1 MRLLARA
8 ATRHVAVARSYR
20 HVAPAAA
27 VRMPRL
33 DVAHRAATLPLSLR
47 APGSWRSRVF
57 SARVLSQR
65 TGIGAHVAVTASDGE
80 EKHDPA
86 KHDPPPPSLLP
97 YVASFAVFGLA
108 GNSFGP
114 MLPSLAEQA
123 SVSAVALAP
132 VMVAA
137 GFGGLAGAVLCPLF
151 PLSTLL
157 PGGLAALG
165 ATFAL
170 VPLASSVPQLAG
182 IFALA
187 AVCSQGIAIGGHAV
201 LARLPRASA
210 GLNSINAAFGAGS
223 LAAPLLHSSLAP
235 LLAPRGGAAS
245 YFVVAAMLCTASVP
259 FLLAMQQPAAEER
272 VTPRATSKPTM
283 ASLVNGL
290 GGADKTLLTASV
302 MGLVLCCVGAE
313 ACYGVWLYTY
323 ASQSMQ
329 LPANLAAAT
338 VSTFWLAL
346 TAGRLLAVAAS
357 ARMPPT
363 VILRSSLPFAVAG
376 PIAALAFPGSPV
388 ALTVGVAS
396 AGFGLSC
403 GFANSV
409 ALLARH
415 VPPTGSTQAMIQLA
429 ACGGG
434 LVFAPLVAQ
443 LQTVGV
449 LGANGFLLVAASC
462 AAGNLAFL
470 AAAEALGGR
479 LARQASK
486 HRAAAEQP

>member
-33 DVAHRAATLPLSLR
+33 DGAHRAAALPLPLR

-57 SARVLSQR
+57 TARVLSQR
-65 TGIGAHVAVTASDGE
+65 TGIGAHVAVTASEGE
-80 EKHDPA
+80 EKQDPA
-86 KHDPPPPSLLP
+86 KPPPPSLLP

-170 VPLASSVPQLAG
+170 VPLATSVPQLAG

-187 AVCSQGIAIGGHAV
+187 AVCSQGIAIGGHAL
-201 LARLPRASA
+201 LARQPRASA

-223 LAAPLLHSSLAP
+223 LAAPLLHSTLAP
-235 LLAPRGGAAS
+235 FLAPRGGAAS

-259 FLLAMQQPAAEER
+259 FLLAMQPEER
-272 VTPRATSKPTM
+272 VAAPRTSSKPTM
-283 ASLVNGL
+283 SSLVDGL

-323 ASQSMQ
+323 ASQSLQ
-329 LPANLAAAT
+329 LPPNLAAAT

-376 PIAALAFPGSPV
+376 PVAALAFPGSPV

-443 LQTVGV
+443 LQTMGV

>member
-1 MRLLARA
+1 MRLLALA

-20 HVAPAAA
+20 HAAPAAA
-27 VRMPRL
+27 ARL
-33 DVAHRAATLPLSLR
+33 APTAMALRAATLPLALR
-47 APGSWRSRVF
+47 APSSWRDGRVF
-57 SARVLSQR
+57 GVRVLSQR
-65 TGIGAHVAVTASDGE
+65 SGAHVAASASEGGQDADVP
-80 EKHDPA
+80 KL
-86 KHDPPPPSLLP
+86 PPPPASLVP
-97 YVASFAVFGLA
+97 YVASFAIFGMA

-114 MLPSLAEQA
+114 MLPALAEQA
-123 SVSAVALAP
+123 SVSAVALSP

-137 GFGGLAGAVLCPLF
+137 GLGGIAGAVMCPLL
-151 PLSTLL
+151 PLSALL

-165 ATFAL
+165 GTFAL
-170 VPLASSVPQLAG
+170 VPLATSVPQLAG
-182 IFALA
+182 IFAMA
-187 AVCSQGIAIGGHAV
+187 AVCSQGIAIGGHAL
-201 LARLPRASA
+201 LARQPRAAA

-235 LLAPRGGAAS
+235 LLSPRGGASS
-245 YFVVAAMLCTASVP
+245 YFVVSALLCAASVP
-259 FLLAMQQPAAEER
+259 FLLVMPSAGEPAA
-272 VTPRATSKPTM
+272 PRSPVKPSV
-283 ASLVNGL
+283 ASIVNGL
-290 GGADKTLLTASV
+290 GGTDKALLTVSV

-313 ACYGVWLYTY
+313 ACYSVWLYTY
-323 ASQSMQ
+323 ASQTML

-357 ARMPPT
+357 ARLPPSS
-363 VILRSSLPFAVAG
+363 ILRSSLPFAVAG
-376 PIAALAFPGSPV
+376 PVAALAFPGNPV
-388 ALTVGVAS
+388 ALTVGVAC
-396 AGFGLSC
+396 AGLGLSC

-415 VPPTGSTQAMIQLA
+415 VPPTGATQAMIQLA

-443 LQTVGV
+443 LQTLGA
-449 LGANGFLLVAASC
+449 LGANGFLLVAGSC

-479 LARQASK
+479 LARQSSK
-486 HRAAAEQP
+486 HHAAEQP

>member
-8 ATRHVAVARSYR
+8 ATRHAAVVRPCRYACQ
-20 HVAPAAA
+20 AAA
-27 VRMPRL
+27 LRVAQPEM
-33 DVAHRAATLPLSLR
+33 AHRASSLPLPLWPR
-47 APGSWRSRVF
+47 AGRTSGSWCGRVF
-57 SARVLSQR
+57 GARALSQR
-65 TGIGAHVAVTASDGE
+65 AGAAHVAASTE
-80 EKHDPA
+80 EQKLDA
-86 KHDPPPPSLLP
+86 KPPSLLP
-97 YVASFAVFGLA
+97 YVTAFAVFGLA

-114 MLPSLAEQA
+114 MLPSIAEQA
-123 SVSAVALAP
+123 SVSVVALSP

-137 GFGGLAGAVLCPLF
+137 GFGGLAGAMVCPLL

-170 VPLASSVPQLAG
+170 VPLATSVPQLAG

-187 AVCSQGIAIGGHAV
+187 AVCSQGVAIGGHAV
-201 LARLPRASA
+201 LARQPRAAA

-235 LLAPRGGAAS
+235 VLASRGGAAS
-245 YFVVAAMLCTASVP
+245 YFAVAALLCTASLP
-259 FLLAMQQPAAEER
+259 FVLAMPSAAEER
-272 VTPRATSKPTM
+272 VVTRAAAKP
-283 ASLVNGL
+283 SLSSIVSGL
-290 GGADKTLLTASV
+290 GGTDKTLLTASV

-338 VSTFWLAL
+338 VSTFWTAL

-357 ARMPPT
+357 ARLPPSI
-363 VILRSSLPFAVAG
+363 ILRSSLPFAVAG
-376 PIAALAFPGSPV
+376 PVAALAFPGSPV
-388 ALTVGVAS
+388 ALTAGVAC

-403 GFANSV
+403 GFANAV

-415 VPPTGSTQAMIQLA
+415 VPPTGATQAMIQLA

-449 LGANGFLLVAASC
+449 LGANGFLLVAGSC

-470 AAAEALGGR
+470 AAAEALGAR